1 MKKQIVLIGTLLA
14 GTAMADS
21 TLVYNNAQGK
31 ESSIMHLSDGV
42 VKMSSTEG
50 NSKTDVIFRNGQTEF
65 TVIMH
70 DEKKYMTFGAKEI
83 EMLSDVSA
91 MMDKMI
97 EKQMANVP
105 EAQRAQMR
113 EMMAGMIKSKMPK
126 QAPVPE
132 YRKTGDALDVNG
144 YNCDVVEKITKG
156 KNTDDFC
163 VAEFGELGVS
173 KAEYQAIRGMMKVAE
188 KLASQFGNDTSMN
201 FEQIG
206 QVLPVQYD
214 MNGVKASLV
223 NVSHGSLPAGTFKV
237 PEGYQKQSLPE
248 IGM

>member
-1 MKKQIVLIGTLLA
+1 MKLQIALIGTFLTGA
-14 GTAMADS
+14 AMADS

-31 ESSIMHLSDGV
+31 EATIMNLSDGV
-42 VKMSSTEG
+42 VKMTSNEG
-50 NSKTDVIFRNGQTEF
+50 NTKTDVIFRNGQTEF

-70 DEKKYMTFGAKEI
+70 SEKKYMTFGPKEI

-91 MMDKMI
+91 MMDNMI
-97 EKQMANVP
+97 EQQMANVP

-132 YRKTGDALDVNG
+132 YRKTGDSLDVNG
-144 YNCDVVEKITKG
+144 YGCDVVEKITKG

-163 VAEFGELGVS
+163 VAEYSELGVS
-173 KAEYQAIRGMMKVAE
+173 NSEYQAIYGMMKVAE
-188 KLASQFGNDTSMN
+188 KLAAQFGNDSSMN

-223 NVSHGSLPAGTFKV
+223 KVSHDDLPASAFQV
-237 PEGYQKQSLPE
+237 PEGYQKQSIPQ